1 MKPGFLRSVSLSL
14 LLALALVSIPAPVY
28 AQAGATVA
36 TVSPPTVYNDVATI
50 ITVGGTGFDSGSRI
64 FLDGVELPGTVPVGT
79 TGEQL
84 QVTVPAG
91 ISLGTHIIT
100 VSSGGVAASGSAS
113 LNVTVPPTAVPTSTS
128 APAPVVRPLISVS
141 NYNTKPRPVQY
152 GQDFKLIV
160 KLRNEGG
167 AHAYNVQATFTSTD
181 YLPMKNGGVD
191 IVGDLVAGNSTS
203 LEQPMAVGNLKYG
216 FVSVDMTVS
225 YNDASGT
232 AYSEKFT
239 LNIESIGGSGSGS
252 YATATPTG
260 VKSSQLVIT
269 SYRADV
275 DPLQPGE
282 QFSLAMTVE
291 NTGNVGAQRV
301 TMIVGGGSSGGN
313 NNGTPEP
320 GGGGV
325 SGGGGEFTNF
335 APVGASNVQTLGDV
349 PAGGAVRATQ
359 NLIVNVSTNPGAYPM
374 KVTFSYLNP
383 KGEVINDEQ
392 VITLLVYSLPKV
404 DISFYRPPD
413 PFFVG
418 QPGALP
424 IQVVNLGKRSSVLG
438 TMKVE
443 TTGGTIEN
451 GTGLVGSLDA
461 GGYFTL
467 DAMFTPEQSGTMTL
481 DITIDYTD
489 DFNQARTIT
498 HKLEIEV
505 MEGFEEPT
513 MEPGME
519 GGGGGGENIPMPT
532 EETALQKV
540 WRFILGLFGLDS
552 APPSNNDP
560 GVVPEGEEPLPL
572 PGPKPGSGKG

>member
-14 LLALALVSIPAPVY
+14 LLVLALVTVPAPVY
-28 AQAGATVA
+28 AQAGATVTSVTPNTIFSGVS
-36 TVSPPTVYNDVATI
+36 TV
-50 ITVGGTGFDSGSRI
+50 ITVMGSGFDSGSRI
-64 FLDGVELPGTVPVGT
+64 FLDGGELPGTVVVGPT
-79 TGEQL
+79 QL
-84 QVTVPAG
+84 DVTVPND
-91 ISLGTHIIT
+91 ISVGSHMIT
-100 VSSGGVAASGSAS
+100 VSSGGVAAIGA
-113 LNVTVPPTAVPTSTS
+113 VTLTVSSPLPTATN
-128 APAPVVRPLISVS
+128 APSPVIRPLISVS
-141 NYNTKPRPVQY
+141 NYQTKPQPVQY

-181 YLPMKNGGVD
+181 YLPMKNGGVE
-191 IVGDLVAGNSTS
+191 IVGDLVANNSTS
-203 LEQPMAVGNLKYG
+203 IEQPMAVGNLKYG
-216 FVSVDMTVS
+216 FVSVDMTLS

-451 GTGLVGSLDA
+451 GTSLVGSLDA

-467 DAMFTPEQSGTMTL
+467 DAMVTPEQSGTLTL

-489 DFNQARTIT
+489 DFNQARTIK
-498 HKLEIEV
+498 HQLEIEV

-519 GGGGGGENIPMPT
+519 GGGGGGEEIPMP

>member
-1 MKPGFLRSVSLSL
+1 MKPGFLRSVSLAL
-14 LLALALVSIPAPVY
+14 LLALVLVVVPAPVY
-28 AQAGATVA
+28 AQTTIVSVTPLTIVNDVENTI
-36 TVSPPTVYNDVATI
+36 TVS
-50 ITVGGTGFDSGSRI
+50 GTGFDNTAVVQLGGSALVTS
-64 FLDGVELPGTVPVGT
+64 FLNNQTLTAIVPIGFPVST
-79 TGEQL
+79 P
-84 QVTVPAG
+84 QVTV
-91 ISLGTHIIT
+91 SMNTGTVTGPTLT
-100 VSSGGVAASGSAS
+100 VNA
-113 LNVTVPPTAVPTSTS
+113 PPPTS
-128 APAPVVRPLISVS
+128 APNPVVRPLISVS
-141 NYNTKPRPVQY
+141 NYRTKPQPVQY
-152 GQDFKLIV
+152 GQDFKLTV
-160 KLRNEGG
+160 KIRNEGG
-167 AHAYNVQATFTSTD
+167 ASAYNVQATFTSTD

-191 IVGDLVAGNSTS
+191 IVGDLVAGNSAS
-203 LEQPMAVGNLKYG
+203 LEQPMVVGSYATG
-216 FVSVDMTVS
+216 FVSVDMTLS
-225 YNDASGT
+225 YNDANGT

-239 LNIESIGGSGSGS
+239 LNIESIGGVGSGS

-282 QFSLAMTVE
+282 KFSLGMTVE

-301 TMIVGGGSSGGN
+301 TMIVGGGSSSGS

-335 APVGASNVQTLGDV
+335 APVGASNVQTLGDL
-349 PAGGAVRATQ
+349 PAGGAVQVSQ

-392 VITLLVYSLPKV
+392 VITLLVYSLPNV

-424 IQVVNLGKRSSVLG
+424 IQVVNLGKRLSVLG

-443 TTGGTIEN
+443 SANGTIEN
-451 GTGLVGSLDA
+451 GTSLVGSLDA

-467 DAMFTPEQSGTMTL
+467 DAMITPEQSGTMSL

-489 DFNQARTIT
+489 DFNQSRTIT
-498 HKLEIEV
+498 RKLEIEV
-505 MEGFEEPT
+505 MEGEPVID
-513 MEPGME
+513 PSLE
-519 GGGGGGENIPMPT
+519 GGGGGGGEGVVPMPT
-532 EETALQKV
+532 EENTLQKI
-540 WRFILGLFGLDS
+540 WRFILGLLGLDS

-560 GVVPEGEEPLPL
+560 GIVPAEPEIL
-572 PGPKPGSGKG
+572 PGPKPGTGKG